1 MKRFIG
7 AVKRLGEDFK
17 SHFNTSSISWNFF
30 SKTIKAILLIFVI
43 VVLFFAGLILT
54 VSKDFLKEKL
64 RQSTG
69 LIVSEEGFRKLFPLG
84 VELRQVSIMRE
95 EFKRPVLTLDKLR
108 ARLDILYLLKGEAR
122 VVVNG
127 YKGAGS
133 VQGDILVKGKS
144 NTVNLWIDA
153 MELNAVPY
161 LDSFDLGRN
170 VGLSGR
176 IKMTFQKEKC
186 PSGSV
191 DVEGRNGN
199 CAGFKISGFP
209 VPLGDGLKTTLSAE
223 LKDDCNIHLKGLWL
237 DSKNFSANVNGY
249 VLLASQYTKSPI
261 DLSLEIMPRA
271 SFVTE
276 NDFLLSIL
284 TKYRKSSSYYFVKI
298 KGSIERPILSN

>member
-1 MKRFIG
+1 MKRFINT
-7 AVKRLGEDFK
+7 VKKPGKGFR
-17 SHFNTSSISWNFF
+17 SHSNASSISWNFF
-30 SKTIKAILLIFVI
+30 SKTVKAILLILAI

-69 LIVSEEGFRKLFPLG
+69 LIVSEEEFKKVLPIG
-84 VELRQVSIMRE
+84 VELRHVSIMRE
-95 EFKRPVLTLDKLR
+95 GFKRPILTLDKLE
-108 ARLDILYLLKGEAR
+108 ARLDIFYLLKGEAR

-133 VQGDILVKGKS
+133 LQGDILVKGKS
-144 NTVNLWIDA
+144 NTVNLWVDA

-176 IKMTFQKEKC
+176 IKMTFHKEQC
-186 PSGSV
+186 PSGTV
-191 DVEGRNGN
+191 DVEGRNIDG
-199 CAGFKISGFP
+199 AGLKVSGFP
-209 VPLGDGLKTTLSAE
+209 VPLGDVLKATLSAE

>member
-7 AVKRLGEDFK
+7 PVKRPGEGFK
-17 SHFNTSSISWNFF
+17 SHPNALSISWNFF
-30 SKTIKAILLIFVI
+30 SKTVKAILLILVI

-95 EFKRPVLTLDKLR
+95 EFKKPILTLDLLR

-127 YKGAGS
+127 YKGAGNI
-133 VQGDILVKGKS
+133 QGDILVKGKN

-191 DVEGRNGN
+191 DVEGRNING
-199 CAGFKISGFP
+199 AGFKISGFP
-209 VPLGDGLKTTLSAE
+209 VPLGGGLKATLSAE

-237 DSKNFSANVNGY
+237 DSKDLSANVNGY
-249 VLLASQYTKSPI
+249 VFLASQYTKSPI

-271 SFVTE
+271 SFVTG

-284 TKYRKSSSYYFVKI
+284 TKYRKSSNYYLVKI
-298 KGSIERPILSN
+298 KGSVERPVLSN

>member
-1 MKRFIG
+1 MKRFTNP
-7 AVKRLGEDFK
+7 VKRLGEGFK
-17 SHFNTSSISWNFF
+17 SHFNASSISWNFF
-30 SKTIKAILLIFVI
+30 SKTVKAILLIFVI

-95 EFKRPVLTLDKLR
+95 EFTKPVLTLDKLR
-108 ARLDILYLLKGEAR
+108 ARLDILYLLKGGAR

-127 YKGAGS
+127 YKGSGS
-133 VQGDILVKGKS
+133 VQGDILVKGKN

-153 MELNAVPY
+153 MELNAIPY

-176 IKMTFQKEKC
+176 IKMTFQREKC
-186 PSGSV
+186 PYGSV
-191 DVEGRNGN
+191 DVEGRNVNGS
-199 CAGFKISGFP
+199 GFKISGFP
-209 VPLGDGLKTTLSAE
+209 VPLGDGLKATLSAE

-271 SFVTE
+271 SFVTG

-284 TKYRKSSSYYFVKI
+284 TKYRKSSNYYFVKI